1 MSVLCPVWR
10 ALVIASLLLLPAAA
24 TEAEGGSAPPSGPP
38 ASACASLVPGEYTIQ
53 VDVDGTAREVLVH
66 VPALAPGSA
75 PVPLVIGYHGYT
87 ATAPQLAQTAA
98 LGASADQ
105 DGFLVFYPQGIA
117 DGFGQPDW
125 VFPGAPGPAPAG
137 VDDMRLTEVLL
148 DLAAAEGC
156 VDPDRVILMGHSK
169 GGGMAQ
175 AAACALAD
183 RVAGVVLVAA
193 IQFGAPCEPSRPVP
207 VVALHAL
214 DDPVLPYSGGRIP
227 GTPSWF
233 PELLPVEEAV
243 AAWAA
248 RNGCDAGPVTT
259 PGAGGAVLA
268 SEGCDAPVELRRL
281 DAGGHA
287 YPALASELVRRLA
300 LEHRISGPTPT
311 PR

>member
-1 MSVLCPVWR
+1 MSVLRPAGR
-10 ALVIASLLLLPAAA
+10 ALVIASLLVLPAATTA
-24 TEAEGGSAPPSGPP
+24 GGTSSAPPSGPP
-38 ASACASLVPGEYTIQ
+38 ASACASLVPGEYTID
-53 VDVDGTAREVLVH
+53 VDVDGLARDVLVH
-66 VPALAPGSA
+66 VPQLAPGAA

-98 LGASADQ
+98 LGASADE

-137 VDDMRLTEVLL
+137 VDDVRLTEALL

-193 IQFGAPCEPSRPVP
+193 IQFGAPCEPGRPVP

-259 PGAGGAVLA
+259 PSEGGVVLTWQ
-268 SEGCDAPVELRRL
+268 GCDAPVELHRP
-281 DAGGHA
+281 DTGGHA
-287 YPALASELVRRLA
+287 YPALASELVRGLA
-300 LEHRISGPTPT
+300 LEQRTGGPVGS